1 MIDSLVEI
9 KRTFHYIS
17 IFLYKDLFQNSQSKL
32 SMMPLPPVS
41 TPNPIWMSK
50 IQELITLSGTNPQTP
65 SADFIGQ
72 IIYASL
78 RLTEDSYD
86 MGQLKLITRA
96 FKEMIY
102 AYRIFNQHP
111 SGRRVSIFGS
121 ARTPPSHPDYIA
133 AKNFSTAMSANQ
145 WVCMTGAADGI
156 MRAGLEGAEKET
168 SFGLSIR
175 LPFENTTQSLLAGD
189 PKLINFRYFFTRKL
203 MFLSHSDAVAA
214 FPGGVGTQDELFEVL
229 TLMQTGK
236 TNIIP
241 VLLIEGEKGTYWEA
255 WQNYLKENLLKNQW
269 ISLEDFNFFY
279 HASTIEQAVQHI
291 LHFYS
296 RYHSSRYVKDSLVIR
311 MLSPLTDEQIDQLNQ
326 KFQPLIKEGKIV
338 ACHALEEEND
348 HLDLPRL
355 VFQHNH
361 QHFGLLRALI
371 DQINDF

>member
-1 MIDSLVEI
+1 MDATPS
-9 KRTFHYIS
+9 FS
-17 IFLYKDLFQNSQSKL
+17 IPD
-32 SMMPLPPVS
+32 PV
-41 TPNPIWMSK
+41 WMNK
-50 IQELITLSGTNPQTP
+50 IQELIVLSDADLESPE
-65 SADFIGQ
+65 ADFISQ

-78 RLTEDSYD
+78 KLSKDNYE

-102 AYRIFNQHP
+102 AYRVFNQYP

-121 ARTPPSHPDYIA
+121 ARTPSTHPDYLA
-133 AKNFSTAMSANQ
+133 AKDFSTMMSANH

-175 LPFENTTQSLLAGD
+175 LPFESTTQSFLAGD

-203 MFLSHSDAVAA
+203 MFLSHSDAVVA

-241 VLLIEGEKGTYWEA
+241 LVLMEGKGTYYWEA
-255 WQNYLKENLLKNQW
+255 WENYLKENLLKSGW
-269 ISLEDFNFFY
+269 ISKEDFNFY
-279 HASTIEQAVQHI
+279 YRAKTAEEAVNHI
-291 LHFYS
+291 KHFYY
-296 RYHSSRYVKDSLVIR
+296 RYHSSRYVKDKLIIR
-311 MLSPLTDEQIDQLNQ
+311 LLSSLTDNQIDQLNQ
-326 KFQPLIKEGKIV
+326 KFQPLFKEGQLV
-338 ACHALEEEND
+338 ACQPLPEEKD

-355 VFQHNH
+355 VFEHNH
-361 QHFGLLRALI
+361 HHFGLMRALI